1 MDIRIGEG
9 DHFELENVEFFT
21 DENEFGQID
30 YCLSLT
36 YIKTNQFG
44 KWKINYPK
52 VVLPILKHGLPNVLP
67 EMNGWNRSGT
77 SYFIDIGLPE
87 TLPLLPGGSVE
98 AVYTVEQLEEYV
110 QEMTLEEVEKKLGH
124 KVKLVTEEKESDSYG
139 Y

>member
-1 MDIRIGEG
+1 MIKIEEG

-52 VVLPILKHGLPNVLP
+52 VALPILKHGLPNVLP
-67 EMNGWNRSGT
+67 EMNGW
-77 SYFIDIGLPE
+77 FIDIGLPE
-87 TLPLLPGGSVE
+87 SLPLLPDGPFE

-124 KVKLVTEEKESDSYG
+124 KVKLVTEEKERDIYD
-139 Y
+139 